1 MFTKGIAFFSA
12 IGVGVGFG
20 FGESSVHCGA
30 GQDTNLKAK

>member
-20 FGESSVHCGA
+20 LGESSVHC
-30 GQDTNLKAK
+30 LSLIHI